1 MWLLPVAVTRLLLF
15 QSMGSGVLAH
25 GLSVWNLPELG
36 NEPVSPASAG
46 GLSAT
51 GLPGTSLSLFLPEPS
66 QIPPGSPALHGEASK
81 LWSPSSQT
89 TSCLSSFFLFLT
101 PVFFL
106 KWTYSKKELK
116 NLFIYF
122 FLAAP

>member
-51 GLPGTSLSLFLPEPS
+51 GPPGKSLSLFLPEPS
-66 QIPPGSPALHGEASK
+66 QSLRGLLPSMGK
-81 LWSPSSQT
+81 LQSSGARP
-89 TSCLSSFFLFLT
+89 LKPRLVFLLSFFF
-101 PVFFL
+101 
-106 KWTYSKKELK
+106 
-116 NLFIYF
+116 
-122 FLAAP
+122 